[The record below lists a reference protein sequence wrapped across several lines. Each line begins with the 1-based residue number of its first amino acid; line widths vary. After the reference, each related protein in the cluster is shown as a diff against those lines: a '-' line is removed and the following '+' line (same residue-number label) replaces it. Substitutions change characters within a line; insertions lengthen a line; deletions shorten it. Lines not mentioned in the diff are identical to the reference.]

1 MFQYFSRRSPHAKF
15 RDGLIFT
22 DNFNFFIK
30 KLALFAA
37 YMRGKLK
44 FCNYRNAPAAFA
56 AGA

>member
-15 RDGLIFT
+15 RDGLIFA
-22 DNFNFFIK
+22 DNFNILHK

-44 FCNYRNAPAAFA
+44 FCNYRNAPVAFA